1 MTPIEKVSI
10 EVRLTTTRNV
20 IYGTLSRPSHIRTLD
35 LLNSKEK
42 FIALTE
48 AMVYDGEESE
58 RQDKKF
64 VAVTVSNIVAVEEM

>member
-1 MTPIEKVSI
+1 MSIEKGSI

-20 IYGTLSRPSHIRTLD
+20 IYGTLARPAQLRTLD

-48 AMVYDGEESE
+48 ALVFDSEDRE

-64 VAVTVSNIVAVEEM
+64 VAVNINNIVSVEEM

>member
-1 MTPIEKVSI
+1 MAIEKGSI

-20 IYGTLSRPSHIRTLD
+20 IYGTFARPSHIRTLD
-35 LLNSKEK
+35 LLNSKDR

-48 AMVYDGEESE
+48 AIVFDGEERE

-64 VAVTVSNIVAVEEM
+64 IAVNINNIVSVEEM